1 MTAARSCAPEHGRRI
16 TPGLSSS
23 PEPDGS
29 QRPVDRQRQ
38 PLASAERVCCR
49 RWMHRRGNGKH
60 RRNLCRRRDVVPRGR
75 SNELPRSCP
84 ADLVLRHVH
93 VQGHIVVRVCA
104 MGLDVQMN
112 VQGQVPQ
119 PVARTVLREG
129 RLEQDCLSPERA
141 EAELARNER
150 QHEEGT
156 QRTHC
161 RVHDR
166 HPIGG
171 RPSLLPLRSL
181 AAQPFVAAGKR
192 VSRGILRG

>member
-1 MTAARSCAPEHGRRI
+1 M
-16 TPGLSSS
+16 
-23 PEPDGS
+23 
-29 QRPVDRQRQ
+29 
-38 PLASAERVCCR
+38 
-49 RWMHRRGNGKH
+49 
-60 RRNLCRRRDVVPRGR
+60 PRGW
-75 SNELPRSCP
+75 SNELSRSCP

-104 MGLDVQMN
+104 MGLDVKMN

-119 PVARTVLREG
+119 PVARTVFREG

-161 RVHDR
+161 RVDGR
-166 HPIGG
+166 HAIGG
-171 RPSLLPLRSL
+171 RPSILPLRSL
-181 AAQPFVAAGKR
+181 AGQPPVVAAGKR
-192 VSRGILRG
+192 WGRGIVRE